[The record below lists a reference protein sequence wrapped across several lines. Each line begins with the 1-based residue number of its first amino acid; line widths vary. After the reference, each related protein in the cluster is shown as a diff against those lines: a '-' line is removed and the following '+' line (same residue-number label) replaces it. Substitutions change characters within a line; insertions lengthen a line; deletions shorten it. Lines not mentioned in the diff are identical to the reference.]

1 MSKQDDRIAA
11 AGTVPPDLAEAMNAH
26 SEAVV
31 LFHSSVAQSMGLDP
45 TGYKTLFLLS
55 RLGPLSAG
63 EIARETGLATASVT
77 DLIDR
82 LVAKGFVSRGPHPT
96 DRRRIVVTLIE
107 ASVTDARRGFGVP
120 NPSLATLCTRYDA
133 GQLALI
139 ADFLTR
145 NAQRLRDDLTDMP
158 T

>member
-1 MSKQDDRIAA
+1 MSKRDEPIAA
-11 AGTVPPDLAEAMNAH
+11 SGGVPADLVAALNAH

-45 TGYKTLFLLS
+45 TAYKTLFLLN

-63 EIARETGLATASVT
+63 EIAKETGLATASVT

-82 LVAKGFVSRGPHPT
+82 LVAKGFVDRGPHPT

-107 ASVTDARRGFGVP
+107 ATVAGARSGFGVP
-120 NPSLATLCTRYDA
+120 NPSLARLCERYDA
-133 GQLALI
+133 QQLI
-139 ADFLTR
+139 ADFLGR
-145 NAQRLRDDLTDMP
+145 NAQRLRDDLARTHA
-158 T
+158 